1 MSRNVFNKPEVEIFM
16 KRVLVGD
23 VMTREPVSI
32 KPNSSL
38 LECVKLMVKKRVGSL
53 ILSENKKLL
62 GFISN
67 RDILWALTKKS
78 QNDLSKIKASDVSP
92 KKIITISPKATIE
105 EAIQKMKRTKFGRLP
120 VVMGDNLVGMIT
132 TKDILNFNPELYPE
146 LDELENIREES
157 EKLKR
162 LKRFNEDGFAGDD
175 EGTCEECG
183 NYNRLLVTNG
193 MNVCESCKDLIKEE

>member
-1 MSRNVFNKPEVEIFM
+1 M
-16 KRVLVGD
+16 KRVLVCD
-23 VMTREPVSI
+23 IMTREPVLI
-32 KPNSSL
+32 KPDSSL
-38 LECVKLMVKKRVGSL
+38 LDCARMMIKKKVGSL

-78 QNDLSKIKASDVSP
+78 QKDLSTIKAKDVSP

-105 EAIQKMKRTKFGRLP
+105 EAIQKMKRTKFGRFP
-120 VVMGDNLVGMIT
+120 VVEKDNLVGMVT

-146 LDELENIREES
+146 FDELENIREES

-183 NYNRLLVTNG
+183 NQDRLLMINE
-193 MNVCESCKDLIKEE
+193 MKVCENCKDLIKEE